1 MAPPGVWRG
10 CPHPST
16 QQVSFFHPAR
26 CCGVAEWSAARRRE
40 PVGRGWPIWVR
51 RAQPPSPLRGK
62 GWLSPAATAEAPC
75 ALAAC
80 LLSSPPFLSR
90 LALLPPRPLPPSRGS
105 HSLALSPAAS
115 TPGSRSLLAARAP
128 LPASPPP
135 AASLPWSLPARLGR
149 RPGSPVSVLA
159 AAQPCS
165 GSDPG
170 PML

>member
-10 CPHPST
+10 CPHPSA
-16 QQVSFFHPAR
+16 QQVSFPQSAR
-26 CCGVAEWSAARRRE
+26 CLGVAEWSAARRRE

-90 LALLPPRPLPPSRGS
+90 LALLPPRPPSLPRLPLAGSLSSCLHSR
-105 HSLALSPAAS
+105 L
-115 TPGSRSLLAARAP
+115 RSLLAARAP